1 VKLFP
6 VLGQALTNPLISMFA
21 LKNASVWKKKET
33 TITKTQHG
41 HVRVKFVGSRKQLQ
55 LFEVLQ
61 KNKVPKPESKSIL
74 PWLLIKCSHPLG
86 LEMRPFWQLIICH
99 VSMQISSH

>member
-1 VKLFP
+1 MEKKGNYDNKNP
-6 VLGQALTNPLISMFA
+6 AWSCEGQ
-21 LKNASVWKKKET
+21 V
-33 TITKTQHG
+33 G
-41 HVRVKFVGSRKQLQ
+41 GSRKQLQ

-74 PWLLIKCSHPLG
+74 PWLLIKCNHPLG